1 MSTIL
6 VLSEG
11 AFSKVLSPALHS
23 EVAVLKGFG
32 LISTKVL
39 MKRKRQHTHTH
50 THTHKQ
56 GIAFLVLPHLNRLD
70 ASHFIRLPTFAGS

>member
-1 MSTIL
+1 MGTIL

-11 AFSKVLSPALHS
+11 AFSKSLSPALHS
-23 EVAVLKGFG
+23 EMAVLKGFG
-32 LISTKVL
+32 LISTRVI
-39 MKRKRQHTHTH
+39 MKHKRQHTHTH

-56 GIAFLVLPHLNRLD
+56 EIAFHVLPRLNRLD